1 MEHKKKNKYL
11 IIGGII
17 ALLAVVG
24 TFFNDDQNP
33 TVQPASPTVEQ
44 SAPADDNIQPEEST
58 EADPDEHA
66 FAKDPVVD
74 EFVVAYNAIAA
85 HPFTELEAGNI
96 RTKYFGA
103 SGGYW
108 FEMLNANDTE
118 NILVK
123 INTTSE
129 TLEADDSAMAIVF
142 HDAVKAIDPS
152 LSDEE
157 IAAHFNSFITLEYI
171 GKQDLG
177 KMEVEFHSTS
187 AVNRNWFEIAA
198 KPR

>member
-1 MEHKKKNKYL
+1 MEQKKKNKYL
-11 IIGGII
+11 IIGGVI

-24 TFFNDDQNP
+24 TFFNYGQNP

-44 SAPADDNIQPEEST
+44 SAPAEDNIQPEEST
-58 EADPDEHA
+58 EAEPDEHA

-85 HPFTELEAGNI
+85 HPFTELEVGNI

-103 SGGYW
+103 SGGYE

-118 NILVK
+118 NILVT
-123 INTTSE
+123 INTTPE
-129 TLEADDSAMAIVF
+129 TLKADASAMATVF

-157 IAAHFNSFITLEYI
+157 IAAHFNSFITLEYS

-177 KMEVEFHSTS
+177 KMEVEFHPTS
-187 AVNRNWFEIAA
+187 AVNRNWFAIAA